1 MNVRAN
7 SIRIVRM
14 VELDSLNSKYKDCMK
29 EVERLKMDL
38 RYTEVTLSYVTGI
51 IKIGAI
57 INFPC

>member
-14 VELDSLNSKYKDCMK
+14 VELDSLNAKYKDCMK

-51 IKIGAI
+51 IKIGVI

>member
-51 IKIGAI
+51 IKIGVI

>member
-51 IKIGAI
+51 IKICVI